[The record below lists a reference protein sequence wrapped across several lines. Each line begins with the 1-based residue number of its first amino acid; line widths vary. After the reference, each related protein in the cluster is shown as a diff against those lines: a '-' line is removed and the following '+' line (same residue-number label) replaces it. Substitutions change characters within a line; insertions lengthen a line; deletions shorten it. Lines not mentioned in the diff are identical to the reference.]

1 MKKVFLFEF
10 LSFIHLPF
18 ADWTTIIEKIVAFS
32 QDPDALITVSMVV
45 LSFSGI
51 LQIRMTLVVRQ
62 VIEILQ
68 SRGLL
73 IKIDNYPRFRLVDDG
88 SFSFN
93 DLPTV
98 LNHPLLSADQLNR
111 LEALSFLAK
120 RSLSLAVLSKWNLLQ
135 GLSLQNRQRC
145 LPVVYEFLSFS
156 EDISVQVDES
166 MGNFSLNNL
175 LWMIRQLVTD

>member
-1 MKKVFLFEF
+1 MKKIFLFEF

-18 ADWTTIIEKIVAFS
+18 ADWMTIIEKIVGFS
-32 QDPDALITVSMVV
+32 QDRDALITVSMVV
-45 LSFSGI
+45 LSFPSS
-51 LQIRMTLVVRQ
+51 LQIKMTPVVRK

-93 DLPTV
+93 DLQTV
-98 LNHPLLSADQLNR
+98 LKHPLLSTDQLNR
-111 LEALSFLAK
+111 LEALSILAK

-145 LPVVYEFLSFS
+145 LPVVYEFLGFS
-156 EDISVQVDES
+156 EDISVKLDES

-175 LWMIRQLVTD
+175 LWMIRKLVID